1 MSNFIPNSFQVP
13 NAIIDEMLPQMT
25 PKAAIC
31 YFVVIRQ
38 TKGWNKEQDFISIS
52 QFMKKTGLSNRSVI
66 NAVNELVELGLIE
79 KKQVKQGNGV
89 ANMYSV
95 NLCKNFT
102 SEKNSPV
109 KNLQNTC
116 EYSSL
121 PPVKNIHTQKNTITK
136 NTIQK
141 TSVCNAHTPDVKNS
155 PENSSLP
162 AEKPKVKKSTS
173 KDKQLALLEQH
184 GITGQVAL
192 DYLAV
197 RASKGKPLT
206 QTALNHIK
214 RKADEVGI
222 TTAEAIKFCADRCW
236 IGFNPQW
243 YYREISDTQQGFGN
257 NQSRPKMQTS
267 FSHEVYGETVM
278 PDWMED

>member
-13 NAIIDEMLPQMT
+13 NILIDEMLSQMT

-52 QFMKKTGLSNRSVI
+52 QFVKKTGLSNRSVI

-79 KKQVKQGNGV
+79 KQQVKQGNGV

-102 SEKNSPV
+102 SEKNSHV
-109 KNLQNTC
+109 KKLQDTC
-116 EYSSL
+116 ENSAP
-121 PPVKNIHTQKNTITK
+121 PPVKNFHTQSNTITK
-136 NTIQK
+136 NTIQN
-141 TSVCNAHTPDVKNS
+141 TSVCSTHAPAKNS

-162 AEKPKVKKSTS
+162 VEKPKVKKSTS
-173 KDKQLALLEQH
+173 KDKQLALLKQH
-184 GITGQVAL
+184 GVTGQTAL
-192 DYLAV
+192 DYLAI
-197 RASKGKPLT
+197 RKKPLT
-206 QTALNHIK
+206 QTALNYIK

-236 IGFNPQW
+236 IGFEPQW
-243 YYREISDTQQGFGN
+243 YYREVSDTQQGFGN
-257 NQSRPKMQTS
+257 KPSRPKMQTS

-278 PDWMED
+278 PDWALED